1 MGIPSWL
8 SQVSATVFPLKPVH
22 LPSNKTNGPFQE
34 LALRQDFN
42 FFFFQIFIT
51 LHLKHLLPCLFPAAV
66 SRQRD
71 EKWDC

>member
-42 FFFFQIFIT
+42 FFLPNFYYLTFKTFIA
-51 LHLKHLLPCLFPAAV
+51 LLV
-66 SRQRD
+66 SGSSVQAKR
-71 EKWDC
+71 